1 MRPYPCEA
9 ESAGPGGPRQ
19 RARAVVTASLQPVR
33 PLRNEERT
41 AGEAL
46 RGEVRP
52 CGPASLSPPV
62 GRTNNR
68 PWPTLSS
75 FFRSAPGSVPGG
87 RVGRTVRE
95 VVGSPSLV
103 ERKNEAP
110 GSKESWGAG
119 APCVAREHRPSQGRC
134 HGRSVPRGSRWGQV
148 WSGTDAEPAP
158 AVQVSRSGYGCGVLP
173 CGKGFTPRW
182 AGAYPSPRP
191 GPR

>member
-19 RARAVVTASLQPVR
+19 RARAVVTASLQPADLFGTKR
-33 PLRNEERT
+33 EP
-41 AGEAL
+41 
-46 RGEVRP
+46 
-52 CGPASLSPPV
+52 PAKHF
-62 GRTNNR
+62 GARY
-68 PWPTLSS
+68 
-75 FFRSAPGSVPGG
+75 G
-87 RVGRTVRE
+87 RVGPRASLPQSGGRIIVRGRPCPAFFVQLPGRSRGAE
-95 VVGSPSLV
+95 SVAQYVRSSARLPSWN
-103 ERKNEAP
+103 ERMRPPDRKKA
-110 GSKESWGAG
+110 GGG

-134 HGRSVPRGSRWGQV
+134 HARSVPRGSRWGQV